1 MERQKGRETSR
12 EGRKLDRKK
21 LEKAGSGERIINR
34 REEKGRRRKEGRNG
48 KEERKLKQCKGEK
61 NKGRKRKETRKRK

>member
-21 LEKAGSGERIINR
+21 WEKAGSGERIINR
-34 REEKGRRRKEGRNG
+34 REEKGGRRKKGRNG
-48 KEERKLKQCKGEK
+48 KEERK
-61 NKGRKRKETRKRK
+61 